1 MLFLV
6 YFIRSQNEDLGFSDG
21 EIKFLSLAVEKKKKR
36 SILLRKGKLNRS

>member
-21 EIKFLSLAVEKKKKR
+21 EIKFLFLAAEKKKKKY
-36 SILLRKGKLNRS
+36 LT

>member
-21 EIKFLSLAVEKKKKR
+21 EIKFLSLAVEKKKKKKEVSYLGR
-36 SILLRKGKLNRS
+36 ES

>member
-21 EIKFLSLAVEKKKKR
+21 EIKFLFLAAEEKKKKY
-36 SILLRKGKLNRS
+36 LT

>member
-21 EIKFLSLAVEKKKKR
+21 EIKFLFLAAEEKKKEV
-36 SILLRKGKLNRS
+36 SYLRRES